1 MLQIDEAEQKRL
13 GGTRTA
19 RRSKSP
25 RVIRHDSGKDDASGR
40 GIACGEITQI
50 DIPKGSIFEKLT
62 NPKAYTGHHKHRF
75 DAETGRGLGLDGR
88 DRNVKGLGTEMVAP
102 VTANGDT
109 LDIVH
114 LMRPNLHNALTASSP
129 SSPRRAST
137 GAPVG
142 RSPSPTQIMD
152 RPATARARLEIRSIE
167 RGAASDEG
175 SGSSSGTG
183 RSAKARRANSPRAH
197 SPGLRPSRAGSKQT
211 PEVFNRLADP
221 ARFTGHHKHRFD
233 EENRGRG
240 LSGRDT
246 VVKGGGTTVDPHAQ
260 VLRLREAKRE
270 NADETDGAVMPSRA
284 QTMVFSPRVVAA
296 EERERQT
303 ALLISDIGGSPRWSD
318 AGSRTGSP
326 TSPAPR
332 SPRQRLVREV

>member
-13 GGTRTA
+13 GGRTA
-19 RRSKSP
+19 RRAKSP
-25 RVIRHDSGKDDASGR
+25 RAKSPRGARHSSGNDGGGGR
-40 GIACGEITQI
+40 GVACGEITQI

-62 NPKAYTGHHKHRF
+62 DPKAYTGHHKHRF

-114 LMRPNLHNALTASSP
+114 LMRPNLHNALTTSSP

-137 GAPVG
+137 GNSASVG
-142 RSPSPTQIMD
+142 RSPSPTQIAD
-152 RPATARARLEIRSIE
+152 RPSTARAILE

-175 SGSSSGTG
+175 NVSGTG
-183 RSAKARRANSPRAH
+183 RSAKATRAKSPRANSP
-197 SPGLRPSRAGSKQT
+197 GLRSARGSNQT

-240 LSGRDT
+240 LAGRDS
-246 VVKGGGTTVDPHAQ
+246 VIKGGGTVDPHAQ
-260 VLRLREAKRE
+260 VLRLREVKS
-270 NADETDGAVMPSRA
+270 ADETDGAVTPSRA

-303 ALLISDIGGSPRWSD
+303 ARLISDIGGSPRWSD
-318 AGSRTGSP
+318 AGSRMESP
-326 TSPAPR
+326 TSPAVR